1 MSGVLKCREQRHTVN
16 LFFFN
21 LEKGNVRCSVS
32 FGNEVYALAS
42 ITLCDN
48 LLIGRYKKSPM
59 SALTDV
65 GPKRLKVRENA
76 RAFSREKKNC
86 P

>member
-1 MSGVLKCREQRHTVN
+1 M
-16 LFFFN
+16 
-21 LEKGNVRCSVS
+21 
-32 FGNEVYALAS
+32 YALAS
-42 ITLCDN
+42 MTFCDN
-48 LLIGRYKKSPM
+48 LLIGRYKKSPL

-76 RAFSREKKNC
+76 RAFSSEKKSC

>member
-1 MSGVLKCREQRHTVN
+1 M
-16 LFFFN
+16 
-21 LEKGNVRCSVS
+21 
-32 FGNEVYALAS
+32 YALAS

-48 LLIGRYKKSPM
+48 LLIGRYKKSPI

-76 RAFSREKKNC
+76 RAFSREKKTVHNNRDVRIKGVFVSGVRLYRIKQ
-86 P
+86 